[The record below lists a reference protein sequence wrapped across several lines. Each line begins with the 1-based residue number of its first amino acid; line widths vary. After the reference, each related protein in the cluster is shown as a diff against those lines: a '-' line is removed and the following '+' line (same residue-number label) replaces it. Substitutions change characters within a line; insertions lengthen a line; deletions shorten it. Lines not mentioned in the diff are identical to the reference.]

1 MFNRNRVAEM
11 ANKDWETLIVDQ
23 IPGLRRYARALC
35 LEQDGA
41 DELVQDCLERAWSRF
56 HTWKP
61 DSNLRAW
68 LFTIMHNL
76 FLNSIRRQNNGPG
89 FVSFEDRDISAHHH
103 DPLALRDLENGLAR
117 LAPQQRELIALAG
130 LEQMPY
136 SEISKILDIPVGTV
150 MSRLSR
156 SREKLRQFMSIE
168 PTPTIKKV
176 K

>member
-1 MFNRNRVAEM
+1 MLRM
-11 ANKDWETLIVDQ
+11 ANKDWETLIVEQ
-23 IPGLRRYARALC
+23 IPGLRRYARALT

-76 FLNSIRRQNNGPG
+76 FLNSIRRKNNGPR
-89 FVSFEDRDISAHHH
+89 FVPLEDKDISERHH
-103 DPLALRDLENGLAR
+103 DPMALRDLENGLAK
-117 LAPQQRELIALAG
+117 LAPEQRELIALAG
-130 LEQMPY
+130 LEQMSY
-136 SEISKILDIPVGTV
+136 TEISNILDVPIGTV

-156 SREKLRQFMSIE
+156 SRERLRQLMSIE
-168 PTPTIKKV
+168 PTATIKKV